1 MKNEGRKEN
10 DVSDSVVHQH
20 HTLRLVR
27 PVRPVRP
34 VLLSRVAL
42 HPREVVVVD
51 EDIAPD
57 VKLDVLIGDD
67 EDVTCPPVEGEAGPG
82 EHEYIK
88 QRPEL
93 EDGLSHR
100 SVVYDHVEGR

>member
-1 MKNEGRKEN
+1 MRRIQIQSSI
-10 DVSDSVVHQH
+10 DFILS
-20 HTLRLVR
+20 LR
-27 PVRPVRP
+27 PVRLIRPVRP

-42 HPREVVVVD
+42 HLREVVVVD
-51 EDIAPD
+51 KDVTPD
-57 VKLDVLIGDD
+57 VKLVTDMFLHGDD
-67 EDVTCPPVEGEAGPG
+67 EYEHGPRVEGEAGPG

-93 EDGLSHR
+93 EDGLGHG